1 VSSVE
6 PLLRGGATDFERQ
19 LLSAV
24 RGERPSARQRR
35 RMLRGLGLSSGFALW
50 AATAHAVVTSATGK
64 LALGLG
70 AAAIVSLAVVP
81 LVRERA
87 LARSAAAPALAVPAA
102 AVGSAAPPA
111 ERIVEPVVDVTEATT
126 GSAEAATGSAEAES
140 APDGPSE
147 LRAQIELLD
156 AVKRAVNRK
165 DGAEAMTLLA
175 SFDERFPRGVLRSE
189 ARTLRR
195 AASRL
200 PSDAR
205 R

>member
-1 VSSVE
+1 MSSLE
-6 PLLRGGATDFERQ
+6 PFLRGGGTDFERQ

-35 RMLRGLGLSSGFALW
+35 RMLRGLGLSSGIALW
-50 AATAHAVVTSATGK
+50 AATAHAVVTGATGK
-64 LALGLG
+64 LVLGLG
-70 AAAIVSLAVVP
+70 AAAIVTFGALP

-87 LARSAAAPALAVPAA
+87 AARDAAAHSAAASSA
-102 AVGSAAPPA
+102 AVSAPVASAAPPA
-111 ERIVEPVVDVTEATT
+111 DIVVEPATVGDESAT
-126 GSAEAATGSAEAES
+126 ASAEAANGA
-140 APDGPSE
+140 SE

-156 AVKRAVNRK
+156 TVKAAVNRK
-165 DGAEAMTLLA
+165 EGAEALALLA
-175 SFDERFPRGVLRSE
+175 RFDERFPSGVLRSE

-200 PSDAR
+200 PFDAR